1 MAKEYDYTGKLI
13 LRKPL
18 ENIGSIEHFPVVCL
32 IKKLKRYVARLKS
45 VLTKIK
51 GHSQSFLGENYEL
64 RK

>member
-1 MAKEYDYTGKLI
+1 MIIAGKTNFE
-13 LRKPL
+13 KPL

-32 IKKLKRYVARLKS
+32 IKKAKEDMQPRLKS

-51 GHSQSFLGENYEL
+51 RHSQSFLGENYEL